1 MGRVGGIDDT
11 TQMKYGRSLASLAVA
26 AQLTAA
32 ALSAQAQDPNAPG
45 SPNAYYKMLTK
56 QITPQQQVELAG
68 YVIKLQQN
76 PDDVDSLIRTGVL
89 FMEVAR
95 AHRNNHIVWLMC
107 AVKELSRAA
116 RLEPNNFYAHHNY
129 GQALYMAGDIRPQ
142 FRSFFALFDSRYNGQ
157 PNMQIS
163 VQEFTKAIEINPQ
176 SARSYMGRGFAYYV
190 LGDPTH
196 GQPDLDK
203 AIALDPS
210 LRSGI
215 ADELKGIAAMKG
227 KAEQD
232 WAGTEEMLRQMSTYS
247 IIAGVTNKKDCDAHD
262 GAWMEGQCRTRT
274 ILP

>member
-1 MGRVGGIDDT
+1 
-11 TQMKYGRSLASLAVA
+11 MKYGSSLVSLAVA
-26 AQLTAA
+26 LQLTAP
-32 ALSAQAQDPNAPG
+32 ALPAQAQDPNAPG
-45 SPNAYYKMLTK
+45 SPKAYYQMLTK
-56 QITPQQQVELAG
+56 QITPQQQEELAG
-68 YVIKLQQN
+68 YIVKLQQN
-76 PDDVDSLIRTGVL
+76 PDDADSLIRSGVL

-107 AVKELSRAA
+107 AIKELSRAA

-142 FRSFFALFDSRYNGQ
+142 FRGFFAQYDSRFNGQ
-157 PNMQIS
+157 PNMRLS
-163 VQEFTKAIEINPQ
+163 VEEFTKAIEINSQ

-190 LGDPTH
+190 LGDAAH

-203 AIALDPS
+203 AAALDPG

-215 ADELKGIAAMKG
+215 AAEVQGIAAMKG

-232 WAGTEEMLRQMSTYS
+232 WADAEQMLRVMSRYS
-247 IIAGVTNKKDCDAHD
+247 VLAGVTNKKDCDARS
-262 GAWMEGQCRTRT
+262 GAWMEGQCRTKA